1 MVKVSL
7 LKVGWG
13 RVIPGQGNSGT
24 VRAISDKKYF
34 HQVKQSIWPKN
45 YRNIVGRHP
54 LHVPVALVFGTLASS
69 LVKGEHIVHAP
80 VPKLPCFLKINHKNH
95 RATCSLQILRVQ

>member
-1 MVKVSL
+1 MNSL
-7 LKVGWG
+7 NCKNVNQVGWG

-54 LHVPVALVFGTLASS
+54 LHVPVALELW
-69 LVKGEHIVHAP
+69 
-80 VPKLPCFLKINHKNH
+80 
-95 RATCSLQILRVQ
+95 RVLW